1 MDPLLDGLS
10 ENRHM
15 PGVVGK
21 HDEYCFLQ
29 SAEPTEFTSHLKLSG
44 PDARPFSQFSK
55 GGTVGKR
62 G

>member
-21 HDEYCFLQ
+21 HDENGFLQ
-29 SAEPTEFTSHLKLSG
+29 SAEPIVNSLGLLWNFLDQTA
-44 PDARPFSQFSK
+44 DQFSK
-55 GGTVGKR
+55 GDTVGER